1 MVTVKFIQPDG
12 VEKIVEV
19 EEGTNLMTAALENGV
34 DGILGDCGGACSCA
48 TCHCYI
54 DDEFFPKIPPAEDIE
69 QSMIEFA
76 SEPKENSRLG
86 CQVQVT
92 EDVSG
97 IVVRMPDSQY

>member
-1 MVTVKFIQPDG
+1 MPTVKFIQPDG

-19 EEGTNLMTAALENGV
+19 AEGTSLMTAALENGV
-34 DGILGDCGGACSCA
+34 EGILGDCGGACSCA

-54 DDEFFPKIPPAEDIE
+54 DDEYFAQIPPAADVE

-76 SEPKENSRLG
+76 VEPQANSRLG

-97 IVVRMPDSQY
+97 IVVRLPQSQY

>member
-1 MVTVKFIQPDG
+1 MPTVKFIQPDG
-12 VEKIVEV
+12 VEKIIDVP
-19 EEGTNLMTAALENGV
+19 EGTSLMSAAMENGV
-34 DGILGDCGGACSCA
+34 EGILGDCGGACSCA

-54 DDEFFPKIPPAEDIE
+54 EDEYFAKLPPAEDIE

-92 EDVSG
+92 EELSG
-97 IVVRMPDSQY
+97 IVVRMPESQY